1 MTITKKLTNEQL
13 LNAIYRSA
21 AEYENLLGKDFL
33 IIIPRRIDEFAV
45 QKYRINFVFDKVQR
59 NEQYENLLM
68 EIKEGVFAQH
78 YEMFPEKLKVR
89 VKIDKF
95 VRH

>member
-33 IIIPRRIDEFAV
+33 IIGKNR
-45 QKYRINFVFDKVQR
+45 K
-59 NEQYENLLM
+59 
-68 EIKEGVFAQH
+68 
-78 YEMFPEKLKVR
+78 
-89 VKIDKF
+89 
-95 VRH
+95 